1 MTELSTAQSFVVRIY
16 RIDTDDPRKL
26 TGQVETLDGS
36 GTRSPFT
43 CLDELAALLNRGAGE
58 RRRGKRTRG

>member
-43 CLDELAALLNRGAGE
+43 CIDELAALLNRGTE
-58 RRRGKRTRG
+58 KRRCGKRRKE